1 MMRMTVRWSF
11 AVALA
16 AAVAAPSARGQE
28 PPKPGKE
35 HAELKKLEG
44 VWDTTMKMAGQESKG
59 TATYKM
65 DLGGLWLVSNF
76 EGSFGGMKFSGR
88 GYDSYDAGK
97 KKYVGVWFDSM
108 STTPLVME
116 GTQDP
121 ASKTM
126 TMVGEALGMD
136 GKMAKHKAVSKMV
149 DDNTMQ
155 FGMYVGDAKE
165 PAFTI
170 LYKRRK

>member
-1 MMRMTVRWSF
+1 MMRTKACWSI

-16 AAVAAPSARGQE
+16 AAVAAPSARAQE
-28 PPKPGKE
+28 PPKPGRE

-44 VWDTTMKMAGQESKG
+44 VWDTTMKMAGQETKG

-65 DLGGLWLVSNF
+65 DLGGLWLVSHF

-108 STTPLVME
+108 TTTPMVME
-116 GTQDP
+116 GTLDP
-121 ASKTM
+121 ATKTM
-126 TMVGEALGMD
+126 TMVGEGPGMD
-136 GKMAKHKAVSKMV
+136 RKIVKHKTVSKMV
-149 DDNTMQ
+149 DDDTMQ

-170 LYKRRK
+170 LYKRKK

>member
-1 MMRMTVRWSF
+1 MTRIRLICLS
-11 AVALA
+11 AITAMLVAPA
-16 AAVAAPSARGQE
+16 INAQFQ
-28 PPKPGKE
+28 PPKPGPE
-35 HAELKKLEG
+35 HAVLKKLEG
-44 VWDTTMKMAGQESKG
+44 TWDTTMKMGPMESKG

-65 DLGGLWLVSNF
+65 DLGGLWLVSQF

-88 GYDSYDAGK
+88 GYDSYDADR
-97 KKYVGVWFDSM
+97 KKYVGVRFDSM
-108 STTPLVME
+108 TTTPMVMA
-116 GTQDP
+116 GTYD
-121 ASKTM
+121 AAAKTM
-126 TMVGEALGMD
+126 TMVGEAPGMD
-136 GKMAKHKAVSKMV
+136 KKIVKHKAVSKMV